1 MNEAFEQI
9 IGYLRAIWRRR
20 WTVLVVAWTVA
31 VVGWVW
37 VYLLENR
44 YQAQA
49 RVYVDTQSLL
59 RPLLSGLAVQPNV
72 GQQISMITRTITS
85 RPNLEKV
92 ARMTD
97 LDLRAKTSQQQ
108 EDLYRNLAKGIS
120 LGGTNRENLYTISY
134 EHSNPDLA
142 KRIVQALLTIFT
154 ESSLGGARKDLS
166 NTQKFIE
173 DQLKTYE
180 AKLLEKEKQIEEF
193 KRRYVGTMPGQGGG
207 FYAKLNETN
216 LALEQAKLELEEATN
231 RKKQLQQQLEDQ
243 EEILVTPGPGMVATP
258 TSSALDGRIA
268 ALQTQIDNLRLRY
281 TDIHPE
287 IIRTRQLIGRLQ
299 EQRRQEVE
307 SLKPQSPTQSAGI
320 KAQNPI
326 YQQLSIAI
334 AEADANM
341 ASLKARVAQM
351 QKKRNELHSA
361 VDRIPQIEGEYTQ
374 LMRDYDVYK
383 SNYSQLLSRRETAS
397 ISGDVESKTDSVDFR
412 VIDPPRVPNEPAWPN
427 RPMLVTAVPLGGIG
441 AGLAIAFLLAQLRPT
456 VESRRQLRDL
466 TDVPLLGLVTMIET
480 ETARR
485 RQRRA
490 NLVFASASAA
500 LLLALVAQ
508 LIYYLVLSPA
518 A

>member
-9 IGYLRAIWRRR
+9 LGYLRGIWRRR
-20 WTVLVVAWTVA
+20 WIVLITAWTIA

-37 VYLLENR
+37 VYLLENQ

-72 GQQISMITRTITS
+72 GQQVSMITRTITS

-97 LDLRAKTSQQQ
+97 LDLRAKTPQQQ
-108 EDLYRNLAKGIS
+108 EDLYAAMAKNIS
-120 LGGTNRENLYTISY
+120 LGGTDRENLYTIAY
-134 EHSNPDLA
+134 RHSNPDLA
-142 KRIVQALLTIFT
+142 KRVVQALLTIFT
-154 ESSLGGARKDLS
+154 ESSLGGSRKDLS

-180 AKLLEKEKQIEEF
+180 AKLLDKEKQIEEF
-193 KRRYVGTMPGQGGG
+193 KRRNVGTMPGQGGD
-207 FYAKLNETN
+207 YYSKLNEIN
-216 LALEQAKLELEEATN
+216 VALEQAKLELEESAN

-243 EEILVTPGPGMVATP
+243 EEVLITPGPGMVTP
-258 TSSALDGRIA
+258 TSSALDARIA
-268 ALQTQIDNLRLRY
+268 ALQSQIDNLRLRY

-287 IIRTRQLIGRLQ
+287 ITRTRQLIARLQ
-299 EQRRQEVE
+299 EQKRQEE
-307 SLKPQSPTQSAGI
+307 APLKSQSPAQSAGI

-351 QKKRNELHSA
+351 QKKRNDLHGS
-361 VDRIPQIEGEYTQ
+361 VDRIPQIEAEYTQ
-374 LMRDYDVYK
+374 MMRDYDVYK
-383 SNYSQLLSRRETAS
+383 SNYSQLLARRETAS
-397 ISGDVESKTDSVDFR
+397 ISGEVESKTDSVDFR

-427 RPMLVTAVPLGGIG
+427 RPLLVTAVPFGGLG
-441 AGLAIAFLLAQLRPT
+441 AGLALAFLLGQLRPT

-466 TDVPLLGLVTMIET
+466 TDVPLLGMVTLIET
-480 ETARR
+480 DRSRR
-485 RQRRA
+485 HRRRA
-490 NLVFASASAA
+490 NLAFASGGVA